1 MVDIGY
7 VSIKT
12 MLARIRLNPYIRS
25 EFNDRTAVQLI
36 GQCLS
41 LIHYKE
47 LLVNKA
53 ELITIEDY
61 KGEYPV
67 GLKRLYQVL
76 YKEGNDCNYIIEDD
90 CLCKLSDEEKEINTA
105 ICEKKKDCCD
115 PLIIEK
121 KFYNKQDLPQN
132 VNAYNPVGALNQG
145 FKPIYT
151 SSTNFNLGIISKDLT
166 IGSGN
171 RFGNNMYSL
180 SIDGFET
187 TFRNGQ
193 LLIGYGS
200 APLDEDGVPMIPN
213 DELIMELCE
222 SYYYYNTLKWLA
234 YASISK
240 DAATLF
246 KDSEGRFLRLLG
258 EVKSKVKMPSLES
271 IQKAFKNT
279 NKMVLSENTFNN
291 YFGYY

>member
-12 MLARIRLNPYIRS
+12 MLARLRLNPYIRS
-25 EFNDRTAVQLI
+25 EFNDRTAIQLI

-47 LLVNKA
+47 LLQNKA
-53 ELITIEDY
+53 LIIDIEDY
-61 KGEYPV
+61 KGEYPF
-67 GLKRLYQVL
+67 GMKRLYQVL
-76 YKEGNDCNYIIEDD
+76 YKEGRDCKYTIEDN
-90 CLCKLSDEEKEINTA
+90 CLCKITEATEDDIA
-105 ICEKKKDCCD
+105 ICEKKKTCCD
-115 PLIIEK
+115 PIIIEK
-121 KFYNKQDLPQN
+121 RFYNKQDLPMN
-132 VNAYNPVGALNQG
+132 VTVYDAKKASNEG

-151 SSTNFNLGIISKDLT
+151 SSTNFNLGIVSKDTL
-166 IGSGN
+166 IGAGN
-171 RFGNNMYSL
+171 RFGKEMYSL
-180 SIDGFET
+180 GIDGFET

-193 LLIGYGS
+193 LLVGIGS
-200 APLDEDGVPMIPN
+200 APVDEEGLPMIPN

-234 YASISK
+234 YASINK
-240 DAATLF
+240 DAGSLF
-246 KDSEGRFLRLLG
+246 KDSEARFLRLLG
-258 EVKSKVKMPSLES
+258 EVKSDVKMPSLES
-271 IQKAFKNT
+271 MYKAFKNT

>member
-76 YKEGNDCNYIIEDD
+76 YKEGNNCNYTIEDD
-90 CLCKLSDEEKEINTA
+90 CLCKLSEEEKEIKTA

-115 PLIIEK
+115 PLIIER
-121 KFYNKQDLPQN
+121 KFYNKQDIPQN
-132 VNAYNPVGALNQG
+132 VNVYNPVTALNQG

-171 RFGNNMYSL
+171 RFGNHMYSL

-222 SYYYYNTLKWLA
+222 SYYYYNTLKWLT

-258 EVKSKVKMPSLES
+258 EVKSRVKMPSLES

>member
-1 MVDIGY
+1 
-7 VSIKT
+7 
-12 MLARIRLNPYIRS
+12 
-25 EFNDRTAVQLI
+25 
-36 GQCLS
+36 
-41 LIHYKE
+41 
-47 LLVNKA
+47 
-53 ELITIEDY
+53 LITIEDY

-76 YKEGNDCNYIIEDD
+76 YKEGNNCNYTIDDD
-90 CLCKLSDEEKEINTA
+90 CLCKLLEEEKEIKTA

-115 PLIIEK
+115 PLIIER
-121 KFYNKQDLPQN
+121 KFYNKQDIPQN
-132 VNAYNPVGALNQG
+132 VNVYNPVAALNQG

-171 RFGNNMYSL
+171 RFGNHMYSL

-258 EVKSKVKMPSLES
+258 EVKSRVKMPSLES